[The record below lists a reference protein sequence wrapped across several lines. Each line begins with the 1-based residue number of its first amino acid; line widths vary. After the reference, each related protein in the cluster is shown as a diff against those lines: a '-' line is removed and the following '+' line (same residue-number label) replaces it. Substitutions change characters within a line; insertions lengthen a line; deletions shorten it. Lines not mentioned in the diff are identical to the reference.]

1 MIVLME
7 AARLAA
13 WGGMCFFGGVWIVR
27 GAFRL
32 RDNEE
37 VLVGLGVGV
46 ALEIWLANL
55 LGRFLPVPLAFW
67 LAAGL
72 VLAAGLALSLPLHS
86 WKEATC
92 LFRMRILPLQWL
104 ALVGMTLVLFAAGRG
119 LAILDD
125 YQNLPTTSMLA
136 AGDIP
141 PRFALDPNVTF
152 DYHYYTLLFAAQVM
166 RLGDL
171 FPWSALDLVRAFAL
185 ALSLLMGGLWMQRAT
200 RSALAGWLAVV
211 FGAFNGGTRWLMLL
225 LPEGILRRF
234 SDHIQMIG
242 SAGQSAPDF
251 FTAMQGT
258 WSVDAGSQWEF
269 PFAYANGMNAPS
281 IWTYHSGAGAMSGV
295 LGTFILLTHNRW
307 RGWRGGVVTAAVLA
321 AWALVAETSLVRLL
335 VGFGAVAV
343 LFMALNRTW
352 RVPRSLWRW
361 GLVLLP
367 VMAVAAVQG
376 GVWSGLFSGLVGKI
390 SGAET
395 GGGYFTFGFQLMWP
409 PAFLSSHLGFLSLTN
424 PYQLLTILF
433 ELGPMFFTL
442 PLVIL
447 WGIKAFRARRWY
459 EVALIVM
466 PILSLFTLVFQ
477 YTGNAGPTAINRVQ
491 SHLIGITTGRF
502 ALAALWMWMERR
514 KAWVRAAVASVLFV
528 ACYGGFVLFG
538 IELLSATRPINST
551 FIQLLDARV
560 AKDYWNR
567 LEPEA
572 VVFDPGSWRAVTVLG
587 RPTNSHLTWYQE
599 KPEWPQLVENPRP
612 GVLRAAGFD
621 YAYLDYAYW
630 NQLTPEIQQT
640 YENSC
645 ARLVAEY
652 EYDRFPYDFRRLYDL
667 KDCPA
672 AP

>member
-1 MIVLME
+1 ME
-7 AARLAA
+7 AASLAA
-13 WGGMCFFGGVWIVR
+13 WGGMCFLGGVLIVR

-55 LGRFLPVPLAFW
+55 LGRFVPVPLAFW

-72 VLAAGLALSLPLHS
+72 VLAAGLALSLPLRS
-86 WKEATC
+86 WKEAAG

-104 ALVGMTLVLFAAGRG
+104 ALAVMTLVLFSAGRG

-185 ALSLLMGGLWMQRAT
+185 ALSLLMGGLWVQRAT
-200 RSALAGWLAVV
+200 RSALAGWMMVV
-211 FGAFNGGTRWLMLL
+211 FAAFNGGTRWLMLL

-321 AWALVAETSLVRLL
+321 DRKS
-335 VGFGAVAV
+335 
-343 LFMALNRTW
+343 
-352 RVPRSLWRW
+352 
-361 GLVLLP
+361 
-367 VMAVAAVQG
+367 
-376 GVWSGLFSGLVGKI
+376 GV
-390 SGAET
+390 
-395 GGGYFTFGFQLMWP
+395 
-409 PAFLSSHLGFLSLTN
+409 
-424 PYQLLTILF
+424 
-433 ELGPMFFTL
+433 
-442 PLVIL
+442 
-447 WGIKAFRARRWY
+447 
-459 EVALIVM
+459 
-466 PILSLFTLVFQ
+466 
-477 YTGNAGPTAINRVQ
+477 
-491 SHLIGITTGRF
+491 
-502 ALAALWMWMERR
+502 
-514 KAWVRAAVASVLFV
+514 
-528 ACYGGFVLFG
+528 
-538 IELLSATRPINST
+538 
-551 FIQLLDARV
+551 
-560 AKDYWNR
+560 
-567 LEPEA
+567 
-572 VVFDPGSWRAVTVLG
+572 
-587 RPTNSHLTWYQE
+587 
-599 KPEWPQLVENPRP
+599 
-612 GVLRAAGFD
+612 
-621 YAYLDYAYW
+621 
-630 NQLTPEIQQT
+630 
-640 YENSC
+640 
-645 ARLVAEY
+645 
-652 EYDRFPYDFRRLYDL
+652 
-667 KDCPA
+667 
-672 AP
+672 